1 MSDIAKSVSLIVR
14 SSIRA
19 DPVYVE
25 KLNTRKNITV
35 HKNTMITALHGE
47 KFLSGVTI
55 KDELGTEQ
63 KISLDGVFIE
73 IGWLPNSEMLEG
85 LVDMNDK
92 KEVVVDI
99 NGCTSAPG
107 IFAAGDITSAK
118 SKQIIIAAGDGA
130 KAALEAFEYLV
141 KQ

>member
-1 MSDIAKSVSLIVR
+1 MHRNSLIT
-14 SSIRA
+14 
-19 DPVYVE
+19 E
-25 KLNTRKNITV
+25 
-35 HKNTMITALHGE
+35 LHGE

-55 KDELGTEQ
+55 KDESGAEQ
-63 KISLDGVFIE
+63 KIGIDGVFIE

-85 LVDMNDK
+85 LVDLNEK
-92 KEVVVDI
+92 KEVIVDI

-107 IFAAGDITSAK
+107 IFAAGDITNAK